1 MRASVLGAELGS
13 SQSPLPGLLLRYTR
27 MLLTMTGQSLAC
39 NKLHIMEQQLA
50 RWLLMMHD
58 YAGDELLLTQ
68 DLIAQTLGVRRAG
81 ITDAAVGFKNAGLI
95 EYQRGRIQLVER
107 PGLEAKACECYQ
119 AIRDEY
125 ERLYADLSA
134 R

>member
-1 MRASVLGAELGS
+1 
-13 SQSPLPGLLLRYTR
+13 

-50 RWLLMMHD
+50 RWLLLMHD

-68 DLIAQTLGVRRAG
+68 ELIAQTLDVRRAG

-107 PGLEAKACECYQ
+107 SGLEAHRHAHVHSGP
-119 AIRDEY
+119 RP
-125 ERLYADLSA
+125 RRGLDLQRASLLVGPL
-134 R
+134 RPY